1 MALNNY
7 GPRGLLDT
15 APWSPAGLQAGS
27 GLNRYTNMQP
37 GGMPAPMRP
46 DPVQMQQYAP
56 PAMRSLADSL
66 AQYKAQ
72 AAAAAAPP
80 PLVGTPGVLPSEQIW
95 QGSGGSS
102 VDHSGVGGGGTSG
115 ADGGAG
121 DGAGGFDLGSFDL
134 GSFASAIG
142 ADTAM
147 SGARLGS
154 LFGPIGTLAGGL
166 LGYYTQQGNESA
178 RVANNNADMN
188 TRAGLSNAEVSA
200 TPGLGGMGV
209 SIGPGL
215 GATLDGG
222 FAGGQGFDVPTLG
235 SSLAPA
241 EAAPSPA
248 PAPQQT
254 PVYTPVIYDGSY
266 NPYTGEVEVSGNFG
280 IGYGGDPAGGYGG
293 DGYSGNFGIGY
304 GGDPAGGYGG
314 AEGFGG
320 GLGWGGAGNAGYGFG
335 GLGGG
340 DGWSDGGGW
349 ANGGVVT
356 ADRLHGPDPAGPD
369 DGYGALK
376 SGEFVLTAEAAR
388 VIGYDKLAELNKL
401 GRTGKKG
408 LL

>member
-1 MALNNY
+1 MALNSY

-56 PAMRSLADSL
+56 PALRSLADSL
-66 AQYKAQ
+66 AQYKAP

-80 PLVGTPGVLPSEQIW
+80 PLVGTPGFLPSEQIW

-121 DGAGGFDLGSFDL
+121 DGAGSFDL

-222 FAGGQGFDVPTLG
+222 FAGGLGGGLSAGMGGGLLGGFT
-235 SSLAPA
+235 SA
-241 EAAPSPA
+241 PA
-248 PAPQQT
+248 PAPAPAAT
-254 PVYTPVIYDGSY
+254 YEPVYGAKTYGPGKSPSGY
-266 NPYTGEVEVSGNFG
+266 NANDVTVQGQLLGYKNSITGEVTSTKPSGSSGYTPTSTYANPYDTYFSNPANP
-280 IGYGGDPAGGYGG
+280 YGGYQTYGT
-293 DGYSGNFGIGY
+293 S
-304 GGDPAGGYGG
+304 
-314 AEGFGG
+314 EG
-320 GLGWGGAGNAGYGFG
+320 
-335 GLGGG
+335 
-340 DGWSDGGGW
+340 
-349 ANGGVVT
+349 
-356 ADRLHGPDPAGPD
+356 
-369 DGYGALK
+369 
-376 SGEFVLTAEAAR
+376 E
-388 VIGYDKLAELNKL
+388 
-401 GRTGKKG
+401 
-408 LL
+408 

>member
-7 GPRGLLDT
+7 SNRPGLLD
-15 APWSPAGLQAGS
+15 AEPWSPAGLQAGS

-56 PAMRSLADSL
+56 PALRSLADSL
-66 AQYKAQ
+66 AQYK
-72 AAAAAAPP
+72 AAAAPP
-80 PLVGTPGVLPSEQIW
+80 PLVGTPGFLPSEQIW

-102 VDHSGVGGGGTSG
+102 VDHSGVGGG
-115 ADGGAG
+115 AG

-134 GSFASAIG
+134 GSFDLGSIASAIG

-241 EAAPSPA
+241 EAAPA
-248 PAPQQT
+248 PA
-254 PVYTPVIYDGSY
+254 PVYTPVIYNGSY
-266 NPYTGEVEVSGNFG
+266 NSNGAPGQQYPGEISGYRNSATGEVTRQPPPGAAIAGAAGSGSSSG
-280 IGYGGDPAGGYGG
+280 SDPYSRYFSNPSNP
-293 DGYSGNFGIGY
+293 YSGYQTY
-304 GGDPAGGYGG
+304 GTS
-314 AEGFGG
+314 EG
-320 GLGWGGAGNAGYGFG
+320 
-335 GLGGG
+335 
-340 DGWSDGGGW
+340 
-349 ANGGVVT
+349 
-356 ADRLHGPDPAGPD
+356 
-369 DGYGALK
+369 
-376 SGEFVLTAEAAR
+376 E
-388 VIGYDKLAELNKL
+388 
-401 GRTGKKG
+401 
-408 LL
+408 

>member
-37 GGMPAPMRP
+37 GGMQQPMRP
-46 DPVQMQQYAP
+46 DPVQMQQYQP

-66 AQYKAQ
+66 AQYKAP

-80 PLVGTPGVLPSEQIW
+80 PLVGTPGFLPSEQIW

-102 VDHSGVGGGGTSG
+102 VDHSGV
-115 ADGGAG
+115 
-121 DGAGGFDLGSFDL
+121 GAGGFDLGSFDL

-241 EAAPSPA
+241 EAAPAPAREAAQMDGTQAAGMGGGLLGGFDSAPVPA
-248 PAPQQT
+248 PAPAAT
-254 PVYTPVIYDGSY
+254 YEPVYGAKTFAPGTSPSGY
-266 NPYTGEVEVSGNFG
+266 NANSVTMNGMLLGYKNSVTGEVTPTK
-280 IGYGGDPAGGYGG
+280 PAGGSGYVPTSTYANPY
-293 DGYSGNFGIGY
+293 DTYFSNSSNPYSGYQTY
-304 GGDPAGGYGG
+304 GTS
-314 AEGFGG
+314 EG
-320 GLGWGGAGNAGYGFG
+320 
-335 GLGGG
+335 
-340 DGWSDGGGW
+340 
-349 ANGGVVT
+349 
-356 ADRLHGPDPAGPD
+356 
-369 DGYGALK
+369 
-376 SGEFVLTAEAAR
+376 E
-388 VIGYDKLAELNKL
+388 
-401 GRTGKKG
+401 
-408 LL
+408 